1 MAIPNYQTVMKPF
14 LVLLSDE
21 KVHTLQDTYERLAS
35 EFKLTADELNEVLP
49 SGNQKVFHSRVGW
62 ARTYLKKAA
71 LLEQPARAQFCI
83 TPRGLAVIA
92 QNPKHIDNAY
102 LEQFPE
108 FVEFVRASQAKRL
121 ESKGDDAH
129 EATELVSAM
138 ESSLTPEELIE
149 RAYSDL
155 KFKLL
160 DELLTE
166 IKQRKPQFFE
176 QLVVRLMIAMG
187 YGGSRQEAG
196 RAIGRSGDGGIDGI
210 INEDRLGLDAI
221 YLQAKRWDGN
231 VGRPDIQAFVGALQ
245 GQRAHKGVFITT
257 SAFTKEA
264 LEYVKNIQNKVV
276 LIDGRR
282 LAELMIEYNL
292 GVSTVETYAIK
303 RIDSDFFAED

>member
-1 MAIPNYQTVMKPF
+1 MAIPKQHELYEQIFRLLADGNAYTLTEIELAMGSKFNLNETEKQQLKGSGTQRLMNNRCGWATWRLSQPSLVVRIERGTYQMTSTGQARAKNNMPLTKSELFDVVESSESTSKNSSELHVSVAEEASVNPEENIEESYR
-14 LVLLSDE
+14 VL
-21 KVHTLQDTYERLAS
+21 RL
-35 EFKLTADELNEVLP
+35 KLTED
-49 SGNQKVFHSRVGW
+49 
-62 ARTYLKKAA
+62 
-71 LLEQPARAQFCI
+71 LLI
-83 TPRGLAVIA
+83 
-92 QNPKHIDNAY
+92 
-102 LEQFPE
+102 
-108 FVEFVRASQAKRL
+108 
-121 ESKGDDAH
+121 
-129 EATELVSAM
+129 
-138 ESSLTPEELIE
+138 
-149 RAYSDL
+149 
-155 KFKLL
+155 
-160 DELLTE
+160 E
-166 IKQRKPQFFE
+166 IKQRKPEFFE

>member
-35 EFKLTADELNEVLP
+35 EFKLNADELNEVLP

-176 QLVVRLMIAMG
+176 QLVVRLMIATV
-187 YGGSRQEAG
+187 AH
-196 RAIGRSGDGGIDGI
+196 
-210 INEDRLGLDAI
+210 
-221 YLQAKRWDGN
+221 GN
-231 VGRPDIQAFVGALQ
+231 
-245 GQRAHKGVFITT
+245 H
-257 SAFTKEA
+257 
-264 LEYVKNIQNKVV
+264 
-276 LIDGRR
+276 
-282 LAELMIEYNL
+282 
-292 GVSTVETYAIK
+292 
-303 RIDSDFFAED
+303 